1 MPGRI
6 VPPAGRISKT
16 VGRNFNWIW
25 YVGAA
30 AWFFNAA
37 ISMHRG
43 WLRAGLVNA
52 AISAGFLAAGI
63 FFNRMSRPNNRNPQR

>member
-1 MPGRI
+1 M
-6 VPPAGRISKT
+6 
-16 VGRNFNWIW
+16 GRNFNWIW

-52 AISAGFLAAGI
+52 AISAGFLVAGI